1 MKRLLLHPLMVW
13 IYRIVVAVVLLYAG
27 VKKVWMPMEFAR
39 LLKEY
44 QILPNQLLNLV
55 AVMLPWIE
63 VVCGVCFITGLW
75 LRGTALLL
83 SGMNAVFAI
92 AIAFRAWLIMA
103 TTGIGFF
110 DLTFD
115 CGCGF
120 GVVYIPTKI
129 VENLLLV
136 AVGVLILFSRREVQD
151 KPT

>member
-55 AVMLPWIE
+55 AVMLPWTE
-63 VVCGVCFITGLW
+63 VMCGVCFITGLW

-92 AIAFRAWLIMA
+92 AIAFRAWLIMS

-136 AVGVLILFSRREVQD
+136 AVGVLILCSRREVQD

>member
-136 AVGVLILFSRREVQD
+136 AVGMLVLFSRREVQD

>member
-129 VENLLLV
+129 AENLLLV

-151 KPT
+151 TPT